1 MTRILVVEDDISLN
15 RIVCVHLNDSGYEAT
30 GCHNAEEAYEAMYHT
45 VFDLIISDIMMPGID
60 GYEFA
65 RTVRSV
71 NRDIPIIFM
80 TAKDDF
86 ASKQKGFGEGID
98 DYMVKPVDLKEL
110 VLRVA
115 ALLRRAHIATE
126 KKVTVGNF
134 TMDANDMSAYADGRE
149 LALTTR
155 EFRILF
161 KLLSNP
167 KRIFSRAQLMEE
179 FWDVETEATLRAVDV
194 YIAKLR
200 DKLSACTGFSI
211 VTVRG
216 IGYKVVFQ

>member
-1 MTRILVVEDDISLN
+1 MTRILVVEDDVSLN

-30 GCHNAEEAYEAMYHT
+30 GCHNVASAYDAMYHT
-45 VFDLIISDIMMPGID
+45 VFDLIISDIMMPEID
-60 GYEFA
+60 GFEFA
-65 RTVRSV
+65 RTVRSI
-71 NRDIPIIFM
+71 NHDIPIIFM
-80 TAKDDF
+80 SAKDDF
-86 ASKQKGFGEGID
+86 ASKQKGYSEGID

-110 VLRVA
+110 VLRVE

-126 KKVTVGNF
+126 KKVSVGNLI
-134 TMDANDMSAYADGRE
+134 MDANDMSVYVEGQE

-211 VTVRG
+211 ITVRG
-216 IGYKVVFQ
+216 IGYKAVYQ